1 MKSMLQR
8 GEQAFAWLLD
18 YLYAGAWQLR
28 ALLPSKLAKQ
38 LPTSSDAQV
47 EQIVLVPGIW
57 ESWQFML
64 PLARDLHQA
73 GHRVHVVPALGYNRG
88 TVPAM
93 SEVVAQYL
101 AKADLQEV
109 VLVAHSKG
117 GLIGKHLMAASTQGY
132 RVNRMIA
139 ISTPFSGSSYA
150 RYAPIRSLR
159 ALSPNDTGVLKL
171 AANLSVNARIISIFS
186 RFDPHIPGGSELA
199 GATNIKLETMGHF
212 RLLND
217 QRLKQAVCEHLS
229 STGPA

>member
-1 MKSMLQR
+1 MTGMFQR
-8 GEQAFAWLLD
+8 GTQAYAWLLD

-28 ALLPSKLAKQ
+28 ALFPTPLAKQ
-38 LPTSSDAQV
+38 LRTGTGAHM
-47 EQIVLVPGIW
+47 EHIVLIPGIW
-57 ESWQFML
+57 ESWKFML
-64 PLARDLHQA
+64 PLARYLHQA
-73 GHRVHVVPALGYNRG
+73 GHSVHVVPALGYNRG
-88 TVPAM
+88 TVPQM
-93 SEVVAQYL
+93 SNVVAEYL
-101 AKADLQEV
+101 AEANLHEV
-109 VLVAHSKG
+109 VLIAHSKG

-139 ISTPFSGSSYA
+139 ISTPFSGSGYA

-186 RFDPHIPGGSELA
+186 RFDPHIPGGCELA

-217 QRLKQAVCEHLS
+217 QRLLQAVREHLS
-229 STGPA
+229 PANSA

>member
-1 MKSMLQR
+1 MTSMLQR

-28 ALLPSKLAKQ
+28 ALLPAKFAQ
-38 LPTSSDAQV
+38 QSAANTDAHT
-47 EQIVLVPGIW
+47 EHIVLIPGIW
-57 ESWQFML
+57 ESWKFML
-64 PLARDLHQA
+64 PLARYLHQA
-73 GHRVHVVPALGYNRG
+73 GHSVHVVPALGYNRG
-88 TVPAM
+88 TVPQM
-93 SEVVAQYL
+93 SVAVAKFL
-101 AKADLQEV
+101 AEANLHEV

-139 ISTPFSGSSYA
+139 ISTPFSGSGYA

-186 RFDPHIPGGSELA
+186 RFDPHIPGGCELA

-217 QRLKQAVCEHLS
+217 QRLKQAVRKHLS
-229 STGPA
+229 SSSSV

>member
-1 MKSMLQR
+1 MLQH

-28 ALLPSKLAKQ
+28 ALLPSKLAQ
-38 LPTSSDAQV
+38 HLRTSTDAQA
-47 EQIVLVPGIW
+47 EHIVLIPGIW
-57 ESWQFML
+57 ESWQFMT
-64 PLARDLHQA
+64 PLARYLHQA
-73 GHRVHVVPALGYNRG
+73 GYRVHVVPTLGYNRG

-93 SEVVAQYL
+93 SEIVARYL
-101 AKADLQEV
+101 ADADLQEV

-117 GLIGKHLMAASTQGY
+117 GLIGKYLMAASTQGY
-132 RVNRMIA
+132 RVNKMIA
-139 ISTPFSGSSYA
+139 ISTPFSGSGYA

-159 ALSPNDTGVLKL
+159 ALSPNDVGVLKL

-212 RLLND
+212 SLLND
-217 QRLKQAVCEHLS
+217 QRLKQAVREHLGP
-229 STGPA
+229 TGSA

>member
-1 MKSMLQR
+1 MFQR
-8 GEQAFAWLLD
+8 GAQAYAWLLD

-28 ALLPSKLAKQ
+28 ALLPTSLAKQ
-38 LPTSSDAQV
+38 LRTDTGAHT
-47 EQIVLVPGIW
+47 EHIVLIPGIW
-57 ESWQFML
+57 ESWRFML
-64 PLARDLHQA
+64 PLARYLHQA
-73 GHRVHVVPALGYNRG
+73 GHSVHVVPALGYNRG
-88 TVPAM
+88 TVPQM
-93 SEVVAQYL
+93 SDVVAEYL
-101 AKADLQEV
+101 AEANLHEV
-109 VLVAHSKG
+109 VLIAHSKG

-139 ISTPFSGSSYA
+139 ISTPFSGSGYA

-186 RFDPHIPGGSELA
+186 SFDPHIPGGCELA

-217 QRLKQAVCEHLS
+217 QRLLQAVREHLS
-229 STGPA
+229 PANSA

>member
-73 GHRVHVVPALGYNRG
+73 GHRVHGSGPGLQPRYG
-88 TVPAM
+88 TGDV
-93 SEVVAQYL
+93 EVVAQYL

>member
-1 MKSMLQR
+1 MTRTWQR
-8 GEQAFAWLLD
+8 GEQALAWLLD
-18 YLYAGAWQLR
+18 YLYAGVWQLR
-28 ALLPSKLAKQ
+28 ALLPAKIAKQ
-38 LPTSSDAQV
+38 PATNTAAQT
-47 EQIVLVPGIW
+47 EHIVLIPGIW
-57 ESWQFML
+57 ESWKFVI
-64 PLARDLHQA
+64 PLARYLHQA
-73 GHRVHVVPALGYNRG
+73 GHSVHVVPTLGYNRG
-88 TVPAM
+88 TVPEM
-93 SEVVAQYL
+93 SDIVAKFL
-101 AKADLQEV
+101 AEANLHEV

-139 ISTPFSGSSYA
+139 ISTPFSGSGYA

-186 RFDPHIPGGSELA
+186 RFDPHIPGGCELA
-199 GATNIKLETMGHF
+199 GATNIKLGTMGHF

>member
-1 MKSMLQR
+1 MTSMLQR
-8 GEQAFAWLLD
+8 GEQAYAWLQD

-38 LPTSSDAQV
+38 LRTRTDART
-47 EQIVLVPGIW
+47 EHIVLIPGIW

-64 PLARDLHQA
+64 PLARYLHQG
-73 GHRVHVVPALGYNRG
+73 GHSVHVIPALGYNRG
-88 TVPAM
+88 TVPQM
-93 SEVVAQYL
+93 SEVVAKYL
-101 AKADLQEV
+101 AEADLHEV
-109 VLVAHSKG
+109 VLIAHSKG

-139 ISTPFSGSSYA
+139 ISTPFSGSGYA
-150 RYAPIRSLR
+150 RYSPIRSLR

-186 RFDPHIPGGSELA
+186 RFDPHIPGGCELA
-199 GATNIKLETMGHF
+199 GATNIKLDTMGHF

-217 QRLKQAVCEHLS
+217 QRLKKVVREHLDS
-229 STGPA
+229 SG